1 MPRLALRDSGLLN
14 YRKAETKYNYCVIYT
29 ESDTVL
35 DMIRILKRNIPA
47 EHGTAFCPMIE
58 VYRRGKEN
66 GYKNVP
72 LFPGY
77 LFIRSDLS
85 VYDIHR
91 MIMQRRYELTT
102 EEDKKF
108 GIDKWVRLFKS
119 KTWEELKMIAQ
130 DNEYLSSAAE
140 SMYLSNE
147 DYNVIKVARE
157 RAEFL
162 KSQAYK
168 ERKLAEQEA
177 ELNRQADEIIRQ
189 SEELSRQTEINSE
202 LNEENLRLRELLRN
216 NGIEA

>member
-1 MPRLALRDSGLLN
+1 
-14 YRKAETKYNYCVIYT
+14 
-29 ESDTVL
+29 
-35 DMIRILKRNIPA
+35 
-47 EHGTAFCPMIE
+47 
-58 VYRRGKEN
+58 
-66 GYKNVP
+66 
-72 LFPGY
+72 
-77 LFIRSDLS
+77 
-85 VYDIHR
+85 
-91 MIMQRRYELTT
+91 
-102 EEDKKF
+102 
-108 GIDKWVRLFKS
+108 
-119 KTWEELKMIAQ
+119 MIAQ

-189 SEELSRQTEINSE
+189 SEEINRQSEINSE
-202 LNEENLRLRELLRN
+202 LNGEVKRLRELLKN